1 MTTEPRKVC
10 VRVTRMRGL
19 RGLASTSGRALWV
32 LNLPVFEGTANLV
45 SYLRQMGLHFWLL
58 LCSCEHRFFFFFFK

>member
-1 MTTEPRKVC
+1 MTMEPPKVC

-45 SYLRQMGLHFWLL
+45 SYLR
-58 LCSCEHRFFFFFFK
+58 